1 MEEVGEPVMGE
12 GTVVTRGSITA
23 PSVLLSVVGKPDRF
37 TAKQTIKAIKTN
49 SHFTPPPN
57 HG

>member
-1 MEEVGEPVMGE
+1 MEEVGEPVIGE

-37 TAKQTIKAIKTN
+37 TAKQTKAIITN

>member
-1 MEEVGEPVMGE
+1 MGEPVMGE